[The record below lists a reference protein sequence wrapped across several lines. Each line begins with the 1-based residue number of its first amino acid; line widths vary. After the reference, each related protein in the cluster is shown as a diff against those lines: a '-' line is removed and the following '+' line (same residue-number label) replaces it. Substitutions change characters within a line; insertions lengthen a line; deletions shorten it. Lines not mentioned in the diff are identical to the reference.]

1 MTTLAPRS
9 PYTQEELD
17 KFYPKGL
24 ELRLVQVLL
33 RHGERAP
40 VSARFGNVSD
50 SRPEIL
56 CIQQVNSC
64 FVLQAGLPA
73 YWPYCNAAQRLRSVT
88 MTTDDISR
96 WDSLQWRRR
105 LETFGDDDGPLVAAG
120 PAGEVDGIW

>member
-1 MTTLAPRS
+1 MSNKLVHESKQPTSTYFSVSILLVQIFLSRHDFFVPAFSIALHSNDIAIRRGPGSWPKLPNEDLKMTTLVPRS

-50 SRPEIL
+50 
-56 CIQQVNSC
+56 
-64 FVLQAGLPA
+64 LP
-73 YWPYCNAAQRLRSVT
+73 
-88 MTTDDISR
+88 
-96 WDSLQWRRR
+96 
-105 LETFGDDDGPLVAAG
+105 G
-120 PAGEVDGIW
+120 